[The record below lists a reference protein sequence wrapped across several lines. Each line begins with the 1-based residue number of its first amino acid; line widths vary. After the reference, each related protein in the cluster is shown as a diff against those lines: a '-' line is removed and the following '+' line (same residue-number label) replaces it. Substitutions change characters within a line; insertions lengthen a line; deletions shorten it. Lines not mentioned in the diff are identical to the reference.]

1 MSFFQ
6 AIELSAVEA
15 EAFAR
20 GLYAVARVDG
30 VHERELAL
38 ISDFYQQA
46 VAGEGSYTGSQ
57 PGSQGAAVVASLE
70 RTGPLE
76 PQALA
81 QILVSGPV
89 RELFLK
95 TAILLSWADGSVS
108 AGERAKL
115 DEFSAALQIAPERK
129 AEVEAEVKDF
139 LLRPLAG
146 LANVGA
152 VSAVAKKLGL

>member
-6 AIELSAVEA
+6 EIDLSAVEA

-20 GLYAVARVDG
+20 GLYAVARIDG

-38 ISDFYQQA
+38 ISDFYQT
-46 VAGEGSYTGSQ
+46 VAG
-57 PGSQGAAVVASLE
+57 QGARADVMASLE
-70 RTGPLE
+70 RTGALE
-76 PQALA
+76 PKELA
-81 QILVSGPV
+81 QVLVSAPV

-95 TAILLSWADGSVS
+95 TALLLSWADGSVS
-108 AGERAKL
+108 RGERAKV
-115 DEFSAALQIAPERK
+115 DEFAAAFQIAPDRQSQL
-129 AEVEAEVKDF
+129 EAEVKDF

-146 LANVGA
+146 LANVAA